1 MLFDAK
7 IVHQFIKIELRRLNY
22 EVNKKDNCCCY
33 GFNDDTIYRS
43 INGKTTLLRCI
54 TKIEK
59 LNGGSITYSDGV
71 KETNDYL
78 THIGY
83 LPQNFEIF
91 NELTPYEVLQFFAN
105 LKDYG
110 ITDDEINNLLKSLNL
125 FSKKDTVVKK
135 LSGGMKRRLGIAQA
149 LIGNPDIVLLDEPTA
164 GLDPEE
170 RLNFKKVVRE
180 IKKDRCVVLSTHI
193 ITDIESLCDKIL
205 ILSNGT
211 ITQFN
216 SCDELANVAKGKVFA
231 VDNTD
236 NIDVPFYSMGMVF
249 IDGKTYEKI
258 ICLNKID
265 ALPLAPTV
273 EDGYICFIENLS

>member
-1 MLFDAK
+1 MLKLNSIDKRFK
-7 IVHQFIKIELRRLNY
+7 SIVVADN
-22 EVNKKDNCCCY
+22 VNVQLENCTY
-33 GFNDDTIYRS
+33 GLLGRNGS
-43 INGKTTLLRCI
+43 GKTTLLRCI

-83 LPQNFEIF
+83 LPQNFNIF
-91 NELTPYEVLQFFAN
+91 NELTAYEVLQFFAN
-105 LKDYG
+105 LKDYV
-110 ITDDEINNLLKSLNL
+110 ITDNEINKLLKSLNL

-170 RLNFKKVVRE
+170 RLNFKNVVRE

-205 ILSNGT
+205 ILSNGV

-216 SCDELANVAKGKVFA
+216 SCDELANVANGKVFA
-231 VDNTD
+231 VNSTD
-236 NIDVPFYSMGMVF
+236 NIDAPFYSMGTIY
-249 IDGKTYEKI
+249 IDGKTYEKV